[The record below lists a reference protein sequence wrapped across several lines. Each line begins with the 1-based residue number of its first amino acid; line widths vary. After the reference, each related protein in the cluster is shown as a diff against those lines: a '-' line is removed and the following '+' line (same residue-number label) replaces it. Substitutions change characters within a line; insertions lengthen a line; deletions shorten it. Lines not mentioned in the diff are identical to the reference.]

1 MKLEHKFLSQS
12 YFLSTFRLKK
22 EKKKL
27 TNDQE
32 LPPDFFYYAISC
44 RSADFSNQIRQTR
57 RLYYKGT
64 IFFSSGDIYQI
75 KKLFSLKIFVKWV
88 NFDTVLR
95 IFANSN
101 CFPMTFSRK
110 DITTRFSDLYIF
122 FTSKYTIPF
131 LAEIMICNTYIK
143 QQIRYSPCNLWQME
157 QHTAKYPHSNVQ
169 VIKNISVSQ
178 WSKMKQVN

>member
-110 DITTRFSDLYIF
+110 DIRTRFSDLYVF

-131 LAEIMICNTYIK
+131 LAEIMICNTYVK
-143 QQIRYSPCNLWQME
+143 QQFRYSPCNLWQMD
-157 QHTAKYPHSNVQ
+157 Q
-169 VIKNISVSQ
+169 
-178 WSKMKQVN
+178 